1 MQYVMQEFFNELGFS
16 NEIFAFV
23 LLPILIFFARVA
35 DVSIGTMRVILV
47 MQGKKG
53 IAPLLGFFESF
64 IWLLAIG
71 QIFQHIDNPISYIS
85 YASGYAFGTF
95 VGIILE
101 EKMAIGRV
109 VVRIITAL
117 PANDLLHYLETKNH
131 RYSNIDAMGNDG
143 KVNVIFTVV
152 KRNTLKEL
160 IPKIKEYNPKAFF
173 TIEGVKKVSDEE
185 FSYKENK
192 GIVLGKMLDIRSK

>member
-1 MQYVMQEFFNELGFS
+1 MQEFFQELGFS
-16 NEIFAFV
+16 DNIFAFII
-23 LLPILIFFARVA
+23 LPMLIFMARVA
-35 DVSIGTMRVILV
+35 DVSIGTIRVILV

-53 IAPLLGFFESF
+53 LAPLLGFFESI

-85 YASGYAFGTF
+85 YAIGYAFGTY

-109 VVRIITAL
+109 VVRVITSL
-117 PANDLLHYLETKNH
+117 PATDLIDYLERKNH
-131 RYSNIDAMGNDG
+131 RYSNIEAKGNDG
-143 KVNVIFTVV
+143 KVNIVFTVV
-152 KRNTLKEL
+152 KRNVLKEL
-160 IPKIKEYNPKAFF
+160 IPKVKEYNPKAFF
-173 TIEGVKKVSDEE
+173 TIEGVKKVSDEDMS
-185 FSYKENK
+185 FKENK

>member
-1 MQYVMQEFFNELGFS
+1 MQDFFQELGFS
-16 NEIFAFV
+16 DNIFAFII
-23 LLPILIFFARVA
+23 LPMLIFMARVA
-35 DVSIGTMRVILV
+35 DVSIGTIRVILV

-53 IAPLLGFFESF
+53 LAPLLGFFESI

-85 YASGYAFGTF
+85 YATGYAFGTY

-109 VVRIITAL
+109 VVRVITSL
-117 PANDLLHYLETKNH
+117 PATDLIDYLERKNH
-131 RYSNIDAMGNDG
+131 RYSNIEATGNDG
-143 KVNVIFTVV
+143 KVNIVFTVV
-152 KRNTLKEL
+152 KRNVLKEL
-160 IPKIKEYNPKAFF
+160 IPKVKEYNPKAFF
-173 TIEGVKKVSDEE
+173 TIEGVKKVSDEDMS
-185 FSYKENK
+185 FKENK

>member
-1 MQYVMQEFFNELGFS
+1 MQEFFQDLGFS
-16 NEIFAFV
+16 NNLFAFV
-23 LLPILIFFARVA
+23 ILPFLIFIARVA
-35 DVSIGTMRVILV
+35 DVSIGTIRVILV

-53 IAPLLGFFESF
+53 LAPILGFFESI

-85 YASGYAFGTF
+85 YASGYAFGTY

-109 VVRIITAL
+109 VVRVITAL
-117 PANDLLHYLETKNH
+117 PANDLIEYLEKKNH
-131 RYSNIDAMGNDG
+131 RYSNIDATGNDG
-143 KVNVIFTVV
+143 KVNIIFTVV

-173 TIEGVKKVSDEE
+173 TIEGVKRVSDEE
-185 FSYKENK
+185 VSFKENK
-192 GIVLGKMLDIRSK
+192 GILIGKMLDIRSK

>member
-1 MQYVMQEFFNELGFS
+1 
-16 NEIFAFV
+16 
-23 LLPILIFFARVA
+23 
-35 DVSIGTMRVILV
+35 

-53 IAPLLGFFESF
+53 LAPLLGFFESI

-85 YASGYAFGTF
+85 YALGYATGTY

-101 EKMAIGRV
+101 EKMALGRV
-109 VVRIITAL
+109 VVRVITSL
-117 PANDLLHYLETKNH
+117 PANDLIEYFERRNH
-131 RYSNIDAMGNDG
+131 RYSNIDATGNDG
-143 KVNVIFTVV
+143 KVNIIFTVV

-173 TIEGVKKVSDEE
+173 TIEGVKRVSDEE
-185 FSYKENK
+185 LSFKENR
-192 GIVLGKMLDIRSK
+192 GVVVGKMLDIRSK

>member
-1 MQYVMQEFFNELGFS
+1 MQQFFQDFGLS
-16 NEIFAFV
+16 STLFAFFV
-23 LLPILIFFARVA
+23 LPLLIFLARVA
-35 DVSIGTMRVILV
+35 DVSIGTVRVILV

-53 IAPLLGFFESF
+53 LAPLLGFFESI

-85 YASGYAFGTF
+85 YALGYAFGTY

-101 EKMAIGRV
+101 ERMAIGRV
-109 VVRIITAL
+109 VVRVITAL
-117 PANDLLHYLETKNH
+117 PAHDLIDYLEKKDY
-131 RYSNIDAMGNDG
+131 RYSNIDATGNDG

-152 KRNTLKEL
+152 KRSTLKEL
-160 IPKIKEYNPKAFF
+160 IPKIQEYNPKAFF

-185 FSYKENK
+185 VSFRENK
-192 GIVLGKMLDIRSK
+192 GIVIGKMLDIRSK

>member
-1 MQYVMQEFFNELGFS
+1 MQEFFQELGFS
-16 NEIFAFV
+16 NNIFAFV
-23 LLPILIFFARVA
+23 ILPLLIFLARVA
-35 DVSIGTMRVILV
+35 DVSIGTIRVILV

-53 IAPLLGFFESF
+53 LAPLLGFFESL

-85 YASGYAFGTF
+85 YAMGYAFGTY

-109 VVRIITAL
+109 VVRVITAL
-117 PANDLLHYLETKNH
+117 PANDLIDYLDKKNH
-131 RYSNIDAMGNDG
+131 RYSNIDATGNDG
-143 KVNVIFTVV
+143 KVNIIFTVV

-160 IPKIKEYNPKAFF
+160 IPKIQEFNPKAFY
-173 TIEGVKKVSDEE
+173 TIEGVKKVSEE
-185 FSYKENK
+185 EASYKENK
-192 GIVLGKMLDIRSK
+192 GVLIGKMLDIRSK

>member
-1 MQYVMQEFFNELGFS
+1 MQEFFQDLGFS
-16 NEIFAFV
+16 NNLFAFV
-23 LLPILIFFARVA
+23 ILPFLIFIARVA
-35 DVSIGTMRVILV
+35 DVSIGTIRVILV

-53 IAPLLGFFESF
+53 LAPILGFFESI

-85 YASGYAFGTF
+85 YASGYAFGTY

-109 VVRIITAL
+109 VVRVITAL
-117 PANDLLHYLETKNH
+117 PGNDLIEYLEKKNH
-131 RYSNIDAMGNDG
+131 RYSNIDATGNDG
-143 KVNVIFTVV
+143 KVNIIFTVV

-173 TIEGVKKVSDEE
+173 TIEGVKRVSDEE
-185 FSYKENK
+185 VSFKENK
-192 GIVLGKMLDIRSK
+192 GILIGKMLDIRSK

>member
-1 MQYVMQEFFNELGFS
+1 MQEFFQELGFS
-16 NEIFAFV
+16 SDLFAFFV
-23 LLPILIFFARVA
+23 LPLLIFLARVA
-35 DVSIGTMRVILV
+35 DVSIGTIRVILV

-53 IAPLLGFFESF
+53 LAPLLGFFESI

-71 QIFQHIDNPISYIS
+71 QIFQHIENPISYIS
-85 YASGYAFGTF
+85 YATGYAFGTY

-109 VVRIITAL
+109 VVRVITAL
-117 PANDLLHYLETKNH
+117 PANDLIEYLEKKSH
-131 RYSNIDAMGNDG
+131 RYSNIDATGNDG
-143 KVNVIFTVV
+143 KVNIIFTVV

-173 TIEGVKKVSDEE
+173 TIEGVKRVSDEE
-185 FSYKENK
+185 VSFKENK
-192 GIVLGKMLDIRSK
+192 GVLIGKMLDIRSK